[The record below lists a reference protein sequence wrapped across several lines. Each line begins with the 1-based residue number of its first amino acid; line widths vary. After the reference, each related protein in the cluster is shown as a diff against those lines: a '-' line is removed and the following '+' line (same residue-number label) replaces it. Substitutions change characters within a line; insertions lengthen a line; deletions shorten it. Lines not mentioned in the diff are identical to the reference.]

1 MILRCFWFFFTVFY
15 FCISKIGF
23 IDCMGADILTD
34 VSIICNLKENLE
46 TNDRILIV
54 LWVTISVSIVMKI
67 FNDDNVNNIFLM
79 NVRAIVN
86 FTIS

>member
-1 MILRCFWFFFTVFY
+1 
-15 FCISKIGF
+15 
-23 IDCMGADILTD
+23 MGAHILTD
-34 VSIICNLKENLE
+34 VSILCSLENLE

-54 LWVTISVSIVMKI
+54 LWVTTSVIKVMNV
-67 FNDDNVNNIFLM
+67 FNDDNVNNIVLR

>member
-1 MILRCFWFFFTVFY
+1 
-15 FCISKIGF
+15 
-23 IDCMGADILTD
+23 MGADILTD

-54 LWVTISVSIVMKI
+54 LWVTIYVIKVMNI
-67 FNDDNVNNIFLM
+67 FNDDNVNNIVLM

-86 FTIS
+86 FTNS